1 MKTFKK
7 IRKILKEIS
16 LKEDGV
22 AAVVPGNFSA
32 VNPGAIAGLH
42 PPDTHPKQLMFTK
55 IVRRKKPKVEK

>member
-1 MKTFKK
+1 MKKLKK
-7 IRKILKEIS
+7 LRKILKEIR

-22 AAVVPGNFSA
+22 VAGNFSA

-55 IVRRKKPKVEK
+55 VIRRKKPKTEK